1 MGFAGAGFSG
11 LFFGGR
17 LLPPLARLHKSS
29 TFGRVVDDKD
39 RTDERV
45 LDFFFEDFALDNVR
59 VFSCCD
65 DAEFPSELSDSF
77 AVRDLQTRVF
87 FE

>member
-1 MGFAGAGFSG
+1 MNKQFKPFCNI
-11 LFFGGR
+11 R
-17 LLPPLARLHKSS
+17 IARLSLGQWANA
-29 TFGRVVDDKD
+29 GRVVDDKD

-59 VFSCCD
+59 VLARCD

-77 AVRDLQTRVF
+77 AVGGLQTRVF